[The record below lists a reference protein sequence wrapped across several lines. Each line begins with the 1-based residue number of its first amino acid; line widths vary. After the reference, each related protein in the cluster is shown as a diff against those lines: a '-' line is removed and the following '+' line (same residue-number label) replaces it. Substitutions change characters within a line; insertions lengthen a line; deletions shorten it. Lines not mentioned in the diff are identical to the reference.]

1 MQHAAG
7 TEKEVILSFYTA
19 ARQQKKYFKLT
30 KRSSMTSVIFR
41 SHVLVLDLLDR
52 ILESRH
58 FCCSVAALR
67 SQANSTFPGS

>member
-19 ARQQKKYFKLT
+19 ARQQPKNFKLT

-41 SHVLVLDLLDR
+41 SVLVLDLLGR

-58 FCCSVAALR
+58 FCCSVGALR
-67 SQANSTFPGS
+67 SEANSTFPGS